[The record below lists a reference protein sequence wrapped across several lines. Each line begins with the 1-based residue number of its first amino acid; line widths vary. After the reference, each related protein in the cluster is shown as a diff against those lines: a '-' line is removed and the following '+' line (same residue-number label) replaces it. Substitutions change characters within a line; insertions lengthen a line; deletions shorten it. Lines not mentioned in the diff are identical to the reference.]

1 METLA
6 ASSLHFSLMRWPA
19 LRHSPLEH
27 QQGTLSCGVQAPLH
41 PLPPVPGRGQHPRHR
56 QSLVSQHARTSR
68 SFRQLFGRPAVFKL
82 KMEFPQ
88 RFCLLA
94 VAAGVSAAPGDSPA
108 EHSPAGAAGQPRLPA
123 PLQPGRGG
131 ERRERRIRGRAADPC
146 PPGEGGCGPR
156 SVTSAERGRH
166 PAGAGGA
173 AGGRWD
179 AHGFSLNSRALLS
192 APGSGPMGEGEQGS
206 PPLLEFGIDFW
217 PLLWLRIPPVPFCHL
232 PGTPFLLGNY

>member
-6 ASSLHFSLMRWPA
+6 ASSLHFSLIRWPA

-56 QSLVSQHARTSR
+56 QSLVSQHAQTSR

-94 VAAGVSAAPGDSPA
+94 VAAGGLGCPRGLTCRALTCRGGRAAKAPGSA
-108 EHSPAGAAGQPRLPA
+108 PAG
-123 PLQPGRGG
+123 PGRGEAREEDPG
-131 ERRERRIRGRAADPC
+131 KGGRSLPSRGRRLRAPLRDISRKGPTSCRGWRSRGRALGC
-146 PPGEGGCGPR
+146 PWIFPQFRG
-156 SVTSAERGRH
+156 SAECPRLGSDRRRRTRFSSS
-166 PAGAGGA
+166 AGV
-173 AGGRWD
+173 WD
-179 AHGFSLNSRALLS
+179 
-192 APGSGPMGEGEQGS
+192 
-206 PPLLEFGIDFW
+206 
-217 PLLWLRIPPVPFCHL
+217 
-232 PGTPFLLGNY
+232 

>member
-1 METLA
+1 MGSRPPCTLCPPCPA
-6 ASSLHFSLMRWPA
+6 AGSILGTGRASCLSTHKLPAPFASFLAGQLFLNSKWSFPSVFASSLL
-19 LRHSPLEH
+19 LR
-27 QQGTLSCGVQAPLH
+27 
-41 PLPPVPGRGQHPRHR
+41 
-56 QSLVSQHARTSR
+56 
-68 SFRQLFGRPAVFKL
+68 
-82 KMEFPQ
+82 
-88 RFCLLA
+88 
-94 VAAGVSAAPGDSPA
+94 GVSAAPGDSPA
-108 EHSPAGAAGQPRLPA
+108 EHSPAGAAGQPGLPA

-192 APGSGPMGEGEQGS
+192 VPGSGPMGEGEQGS
-206 PPLLEFGIDFW
+206 PRLLEFGIDFW

-232 PGTPFLLGNY
+232 PRTPFLLGNY